1 MPNKNK
7 GYVLLWRS
15 IEDNDFLDDGIT
27 PFDRYHAWCDLIC
40 MVNHQDAE
48 IYISNKPVL
57 ILRGQRYTSISKLA
71 VRWHWSRTK
80 VVRFLKGLLSRNMIK
95 LQKYCSGTLVDTE
108 SNTKNDT
115 ASGTLITVVK
125 YDFYNTARN
134 GERNAKRYEKR
145 NEGVAQTNNDRN
157 NEKKENLSP
166 WGGEFE

>member
-1 MPNKNK
+1 
-7 GYVLLWRS
+7 
-15 IEDNDFLDDGIT
+15 
-27 PFDRYHAWCDLIC
+27 
-40 MVNHQDAE
+40 
-48 IYISNKPVL
+48 
-57 ILRGQRYTSISKLA
+57 
-71 VRWHWSRTK
+71 
-80 VVRFLKGLLSRNMIK
+80 MIK

-145 NEGVAQTNNDRN
+145 NDGVAQTNNDRN